1 MGDAEAEEV
10 EWRVKGENTP
20 LVCAGIFSLTLCIN
34 IADFKA
40 LFNIN
45 CTSFKSKH
53 AGGGLFNPN
62 P

>member
-53 AGGGLFNPN
+53 AG
-62 P
+62 